1 MHFSYFYPKQ
11 LLLTCDPLKKR
22 KEKGNKIRKDDWVMK
37 TRDSYKSKNIWFC
50 FLVGNFLFLSFS
62 INYSIWININNSC
75 IYFKFIN
82 NFGVIICLYVDDDI
96 IIISTNMNDIN
107 DTKKY
112 LTLKLKM

>member
-1 MHFSYFYPKQ
+1 M
-11 LLLTCDPLKKR
+11 LTCDPLKK
-22 KEKGNKIRKDDWVMK
+22 KKGNKSRKDDWVVK
-37 TRDSYKSKNIWFC
+37 TRDSYKSKDIC
-50 FLVGNFLFLSFS
+50 GSVFLVGNFLFLSFS

-82 NFGVIICLYVDDDI
+82 NLGVIICLYVDDI

-112 LTLKLKM
+112 LTLKLKMKNLNEIDITMGV